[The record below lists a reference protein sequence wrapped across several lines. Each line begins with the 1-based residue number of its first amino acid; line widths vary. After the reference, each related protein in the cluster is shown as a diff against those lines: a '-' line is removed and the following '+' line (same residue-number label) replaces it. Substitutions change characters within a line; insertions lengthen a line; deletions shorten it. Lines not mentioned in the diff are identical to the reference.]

1 MDEKIDMREG
11 SDSKKGGL
19 NIKVFV
25 IGLPLFIIQLV
36 LVYFITGNFLLN
48 RFESKLNADTDK
60 EQSSKVEKGKAKK
73 KGAKAEGES
82 NFFFTVDD
90 VIINPAGTNG
100 QRLMLVSVGLGVN
113 SDEEAKKLKEKEVL
127 VKDIVI
133 STLGSKTL
141 TDLSQTYSKDSL
153 KVQLTKIFADRLPDM
168 EINSVYFPKYIIQ

>member
-11 SDSKKGGL
+11 SDGKKGGL
-19 NIKVFV
+19 NIKVFI

-48 RFESKLNADTDK
+48 RFESKLQADADK
-60 EQSSKVEKGKAKK
+60 QTTEKTPDKNKK
-73 KGAKAEGES
+73 KGAPTAEAS

-113 SDEEAKKLKEKEVL
+113 TEEEVKKLKDKEVL

-133 STLGSKTL
+133 STLSSKTL
-141 TDLSQTYSKDSL
+141 TDLSQTYSRDSL
-153 KVQLTKIFADRLPDM
+153 KAQLSKSFADRMPDM
-168 EINSVYFPKYIIQ
+168 DINSVYFPKYIIQ

>member
-48 RFESKLNADTDK
+48 RFEKSAGDSDK
-60 EQSSKVEKGKAKK
+60 EQSTKVEKGKAKN
-73 KGAKAEGES
+73 KGAKAPGES

>member
-11 SDSKKGGL
+11 SESKKGGL
-19 NIKVFV
+19 NIKVFI

-48 RFESKLNADTDK
+48 RFESKALADNGNGSTEKTADK
-60 EQSSKVEKGKAKK
+60 SKKSAGPEA
-73 KGAKAEGES
+73 S

-100 QRLMLVSVGLGVN
+100 QRLMLVSVGLGVKN
-113 SDEEAKKLKEKEVL
+113 EEEAKKLKDKEVL

-141 TDLSQTYSKDSL
+141 ADLSQTYSKDSL
-153 KVQLTKIFADRLPDM
+153 KLQLAKIFADRLPDM
-168 EINSVYFPKYIIQ
+168 EISSVYFPKYIIQ